1 MPLTNS
7 QYQEIMKEYSELR
20 SESESRAAER
30 REQICAELPGLQP
43 LEGRIASLSVQR
55 TKQLLAGHAPEAE
68 ALAEDLAE
76 AREQYK
82 ALLASEGYSEEDF
95 EPVYTCKMCSDTGF
109 IPQPDGTRRKCRCFK
124 MKESRILYHQ
134 SNLEGL
140 LEQANFSN
148 LTYEHHKGEDLTHLK
163 GAVSLCKDFVN
174 SFETNYRNLMFYG
187 TVGTGKSFLSCCIA
201 RELLASGHSVVYLSS
216 QNLFDTLADQ
226 RFRPESQEERSQ
238 DFESSLYNC
247 DLLIIDD
254 LGSEY
259 TNGFV
264 ETQFFALM
272 NERDLRKRSTVIS
285 TNLSFGDLQ
294 KRYTDRI
301 ASRILGRYD
310 IIRLTGPDLRTL
322 I

>member
-7 QYQEIMKEYSELR
+7 QYQEIMKEYGELQSAAQAR
-20 SESESRAAER
+20 VAER
-30 REQICAELPGLQP
+30 REQIYAQLPGLQP
-43 LEGRIASLSVQR
+43 LEERIATLSVQR
-55 TKQLLAGHAPEAE
+55 AKQQLAGHTPEAE
-68 ALAEDLAE
+68 ALAEDLEE
-76 AREQYK
+76 ARGQFR

-95 EPVYTCKMCSDTGF
+95 EPDYACRMCSDTGF

-124 MKESRILYHQ
+124 MKETRILYHQ
-134 SNLEGL
+134 SNLQGL
-140 LEQANFSN
+140 LEQCNFSN
-148 LTYEHHKGEDLTHLK
+148 LTYEYHKGEDLTHLK
-163 GAVSLCKDFVN
+163 GAVALCKDFVN

-201 RELLASGHSVVYLSS
+201 AELLPSGHSVVYLSS
-216 QNLFDTLADQ
+216 QKLFDTLADQ
-226 RFRPESQEERSQ
+226 RFRPEFQEDRSQ
-238 DFESSLYNC
+238 DFETSLYNC

-272 NERDLRKRSTVIS
+272 NERDLRKRPTILS